1 MKNHIGRTLLV
12 LILLIHSLT
21 SLASSQS
28 KYTPLIR
35 QVRGWASEKILSKGD
50 QFLQNKEEDKA
61 LVMYML
67 VCSRTNDRM
76 TDEELTDCS
85 LANLKVGDIF
95 YARGNY
101 INALENYQEGLKLSE
116 TSASKAH
123 LSLIYKNIGNVYCM
137 FKDYGKGFDYYKKA
151 YQIRPKNDNELTFRI
166 LANLFGVCINRKDL
180 KGAKKY
186 RQLLFAAPRPYL
198 PIDQFFLSF
207 STALMASQE
216 ARYAES
222 NKILVNLADF
232 CNRNKLPPT
241 YICSAYA
248 ELYSNYQNLGDIDQA
263 KHYISLCI
271 DHAEREKMLHYI
283 SETLRD
289 MAQIQRKTGNA
300 TLAQQYER
308 QYLSLMDSIYN
319 SQRFNVVKNQQFM
332 YEVDKTDKE
341 ITRLHQEEEI
351 HRQNARLYQLLF
363 LVSILAIVLVSML
376 LFYVVRQKRDLEAS
390 YRKLY
395 DINRS
400 HVETGEKKAPRATNL
415 LKEDQKQLL
424 LDGIRRVMEETDE
437 YCQPEFTVATL
448 AKLIDSNERYV
459 SMVVNDHFGKSF
471 TEVLNDYRIK
481 KACERLTT
489 NNAKY
494 AQLTIAAIGQS
505 VGYKSQTTFVK
516 QFRKCTGLTPSVY
529 QKFVAEDRR
538 NEETGA

>member
-12 LILLIHSLT
+12 LILFIHSLT

-35 QVRGWASEKILSKGD
+35 QVRGWPSEKILSKGD

-116 TSASKAH
+116 TSASKTH
-123 LSLIYKNIGNVYCM
+123 LPLIYKNIGNVYCM

-180 KGAKKY
+180 EGAKKY
-186 RQLLFAAPRPYL
+186 RQLLFAAPRPNL

-222 NKILVNLADF
+222 NKIQVNLADF
-232 CNRNKLPPT
+232 CTRNKLPPT

-271 DHAEREKMLHYI
+271 DHAEREKTLHYI
-283 SETLRD
+283 PETLRD

-448 AKLIDSNERYV
+448 AKLIDSNERYL

-529 QKFVAEDRR
+529 QKLPQFGIR
-538 NEETGA
+538 NSS

>member
-12 LILLIHSLT
+12 LILFIHSLT

-35 QVRGWASEKILSKGD
+35 QVRGWPSEKILSRGD

-123 LSLIYKNIGNVYCM
+123 LPLIYKNIGNVYCM

-180 KGAKKY
+180 EGAKKY
-186 RQLLFAAPRPYL
+186 RQLLFAAPRPNL

-232 CNRNKLPPT
+232 CTRNKLPPT

-271 DHAEREKMLHYI
+271 DHTEREKMLHYI
-283 SETLRD
+283 PETLRD

-538 NEETGA
+538 NKETGA

>member
-35 QVRGWASEKILSKGD
+35 QVRGWPSEKILSKGD
-50 QFLQNKEEDKA
+50 QFLQNKKEDKA

-116 TSASKAH
+116 TSASKTH
-123 LSLIYKNIGNVYCM
+123 LPLIYKNIGNVYCM

-180 KGAKKY
+180 EGAKKY
-186 RQLLFAAPRPYL
+186 RQLLFAAPRPNL

-271 DHAEREKMLHYI
+271 DHAEREKTLHYI
-283 SETLRD
+283 PETLRD

-341 ITRLHQEEEI
+341 ITRLHQEGEI

-538 NEETGA
+538 NKETGA